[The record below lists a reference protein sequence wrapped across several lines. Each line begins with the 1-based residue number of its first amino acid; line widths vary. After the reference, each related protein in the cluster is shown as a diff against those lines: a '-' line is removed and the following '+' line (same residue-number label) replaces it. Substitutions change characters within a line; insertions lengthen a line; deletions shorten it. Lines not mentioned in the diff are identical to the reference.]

1 MAEPKFG
8 PAGNSES
15 FAAAGFKKSED
26 APAWLAQMGLTAFE
40 YQCGRGVRCG
50 EETALKIGAAA
61 KQHGIQM
68 SIHAPY
74 FINLSSEESER
85 MEKNVGYVLE
95 TARLAVP
102 LGATRMVVHCGGQ
115 GKLRC
120 GEETALKI
128 GAAAKQ
134 HGIQMSI
141 HAPYFINLSSEES
154 ERMEKNVGYVLETA
168 RLAVPLGATRMVVH
182 CGGQGKL
189 TRDRAMRNSHENV
202 KNILRALDEAHLI
215 GCAVCLETMGK
226 KSVLGT
232 AEEVCELVAADDR
245 LLPCIDFGHLNCR
258 TGGHMNTREEVK
270 ALFDLMENTIGHE
283 RTARL
288 HAHFS
293 HIEYNDK
300 GEVRHLTFA
309 DTVYGPD
316 FTPVAEETAVRG
328 YAPTFI
334 CESAGTQAEDALAMK
349 QCFMA
354 QAEK

>member
-1 MAEPKFG
+1 MIEARFG

-15 FAAAGFKKSED
+15 FAAEGFKKSED
-26 APAWLAQMGLTAFE
+26 APAWIAARGLTAFE

-50 EETALKIGAAA
+50 EDTAKRIGAAA
-61 KQHGIQM
+61 RAHGVQM

-85 MEKNVGYVLE
+85 MEKNIGYVLD

-102 LGATRMVVHCGGQ
+102 LGAV
-115 GKLRC
+115 
-120 GEETALKI
+120 
-128 GAAAKQ
+128 
-134 HGIQMSI
+134 
-141 HAPYFINLSSEES
+141 
-154 ERMEKNVGYVLETA
+154 
-168 RLAVPLGATRMVVH
+168 RMVVH

-189 TRDRAMRNSHENV
+189 TRERAMRNTHENV
-202 KNILRALDEAHLI
+202 KNILRALEEEHLT

-226 KSVLGT
+226 KSVLGS
-232 AEEVCELVAADDR
+232 AEEVCELVAADER

-258 TGGHMNTREEVK
+258 TGGGMSTREDV
-270 ALFDLMENTIGHE
+270 ARLFDRLENGIGAE
-283 RTARL
+283 RTRIL

-300 GEVRHLTFA
+300 GEVRHLTFS

-316 FTPVAEETAVRG
+316 FLPVAQETAARG

-334 CESAGTQAEDALAMK
+334 CESAGTQAEDARMMMDL
-349 QCFMA
+349 
-354 QAEK
+354 

>member
-1 MAEPKFG
+1 MSEAKFG

-15 FAAAGFKKSED
+15 FAAEGYRKSED
-26 APAWLAQMGLTAFE
+26 APAWLAAKGLTAFE

-61 KQHGIQM
+61 RANGIQM

-74 FINLSSEESER
+74 FINLSSEED
-85 MEKNVGYVLE
+85 
-95 TARLAVP
+95 
-102 LGATRMVVHCGGQ
+102 
-115 GKLRC
+115 
-120 GEETALKI
+120 
-128 GAAAKQ
+128 
-134 HGIQMSI
+134 
-141 HAPYFINLSSEES
+141 

-189 TRDRAMRNSHENV
+189 TRERAMRNTHENV
-202 KNILRALDEAHLI
+202 KNILRALDEAHLT
-215 GCAVCLETMGK
+215 GCTICLETMGK
-226 KSVLGT
+226 KSVLGS

-258 TGGHMNTREEVK
+258 MNGGLSTREDV
-270 ALFDLMENTIGHE
+270 ARLFDLMENTIGVE
-283 RTARL
+283 RTRIM

-293 HIEYNDK
+293 HIEYNAK

-309 DTVYGPD
+309 DTVFGPD
-316 FTPVAEETAVRG
+316 FLPVAQETAARG

-334 CESAGTQAEDALAMK
+334 CESAGTQAEDAVTMMEFYNKEITL
-349 QCFMA
+349 
-354 QAEK
+354 

>member
-1 MAEPKFG
+1 MIEARFG

-15 FAAAGFKKSED
+15 FAAEGLKKSED
-26 APAWLAQMGLTAFE
+26 APAWIAARGLTAFE

-50 EETALKIGAAA
+50 EDTAKRIGAAA
-61 KQHGIQM
+61 RAHGVQM

-85 MEKNVGYVLE
+85 MEKNIGYVLD

-102 LGATRMVVHCGGQ
+102 LGAV
-115 GKLRC
+115 
-120 GEETALKI
+120 
-128 GAAAKQ
+128 
-134 HGIQMSI
+134 
-141 HAPYFINLSSEES
+141 
-154 ERMEKNVGYVLETA
+154 
-168 RLAVPLGATRMVVH
+168 RMVVH

-189 TRDRAMRNSHENV
+189 TRERAMRNTHENV
-202 KNILRALDEAHLI
+202 KNILRALEEEHLT

-226 KSVLGT
+226 KSVLGS
-232 AEEVCELVAADDR
+232 AEEVCELVAADER

-258 TGGHMNTREEVK
+258 TGGGMSTREDV
-270 ALFDLMENTIGHE
+270 ARLFDRLENGIGAE
-283 RTARL
+283 RTRIL

-300 GEVRHLTFA
+300 GEVRHLTFS

-316 FTPVAEETAVRG
+316 FLPVAQETAARG

-334 CESAGTQAEDALAMK
+334 CESAGTQAEDARMMMDLYK
-349 QCFMA
+349 KET
-354 QAEK
+354 EK

>member
-1 MAEPKFG
+1 MSEAKFG

-15 FAAAGFKKSED
+15 FAAEGYRKSED
-26 APAWLAQMGLTAFE
+26 APAWLAAKGLTAFE

-61 KQHGIQM
+61 RANGIQM

-74 FINLSSEESER
+74 FINLSSEEDER
-85 MEKNVGYVLE
+85 MEK
-95 TARLAVP
+95 
-102 LGATRMVVHCGGQ
+102 H
-115 GKLRC
+115 
-120 GEETALKI
+120 
-128 GAAAKQ
+128 
-134 HGIQMSI
+134 
-141 HAPYFINLSSEES
+141 
-154 ERMEKNVGYVLETA
+154 VGYVLETA

-189 TRDRAMRNSHENV
+189 TRERAMRNTHENV
-202 KNILRALDEAHLI
+202 KNILRALDEAHLT
-215 GCAVCLETMGK
+215 GCTVCLETMGK
-226 KSVLGT
+226 KSVLGS

-258 TGGHMNTREEVK
+258 TNGGLSTREDV
-270 ALFDLMENTIGHE
+270 ARLFDLMENTIGVE
-283 RTARL
+283 RTRIM

-309 DTVYGPD
+309 DTVYGPE
-316 FTPVAEETAVRG
+316 FLPVAQEAAARG

-334 CESAGTQAEDALAMK
+334 CESAGTQAEDAVTMMELY
-349 QCFMA
+349 
-354 QAEK
+354 EKEITL